1 MRELAAGL
9 GFSRLGPNIRSALD
23 GTLNAA
29 VRRNVISRQE
39 NGFYA
44 LETRDIG
51 EYKAEELKANIISA
65 AGRDWIDRDDLTR
78 ATARRLGFSRTGK
91 NIRRR
96 GGLITRLIEEG
107 ALESNGTELRN
118 NSHYKRQ
125 T

>member
-23 GTLNAA
+23 GALNAA

-96 GGLITRLIEEG
+96 VGG
-107 ALESNGTELRN
+107 
-118 NSHYKRQ
+118 
-125 T
+125 